1 MKQGNKVLVTGGT
14 GFVGNRLVNGLV
26 AHGDTVHV
34 VTRHPNAH
42 RTARAGV
49 DYVAWLPDVSRYD
62 VIVHLAGKS
71 ILTRRWSGSE
81 ADELVQSRVGTA
93 KQIVAALAASAK
105 RPRLFV
111 SASAVG
117 YYGDRGDEV
126 LTESSKK
133 GSGFLADLAEQ
144 WETEALRAG
153 SLGVRTVCLRIGAVL
168 GPQGGIVG
176 ELLPIFRA
184 GLGGPVA
191 GGKQWLSWIH
201 WRDLVALILF
211 ALDHEDVRGVLNAV
225 APNPETNASFTRTL
239 ASAVKRPA
247 VLPVPAFALKLKLGD
262 AAAVALQ
269 SQRAV
274 PERAQEL
281 GFEFKF
287 PALAPAL
294 ADVLA

>member
-14 GFVGNRLVNGLV
+14 GFVGNRLVNALV
-26 AHGDTVHV
+26 AHGDTVHI
-34 VTRHPNAH
+34 VTRHPNEH

-71 ILTRRWSGSE
+71 ILTRKWSGAE
-81 ADELVQSRVGTA
+81 ADELVRSRVGTA
-93 KQIVAALAASAK
+93 KQIVAAIGSSAK

-117 YYGDRGDEV
+117 FYGDRGDEV
-126 LTESSKK
+126 LTESSQK
-133 GSGFLADLAEQ
+133 GAGFLADLAEQ
-144 WETEALRAG
+144 WEAEALRAEAH
-153 SLGVRTVCLRIGAVL
+153 GVRTVCLRIGAVL
-168 GPQGGIVG
+168 GPQGGMIG

-191 GGKQWLSWIH
+191 GGRQWLSWIH
-201 WRDLVALILF
+201 WRDLVALLLF
-211 ALDHEDVRGVLNAV
+211 ALDHDDVRGVLNAV
-225 APNPETNASFTRTL
+225 APNPETNATFTRAL
-239 ASAVKRPA
+239 ADAVKRPA
-247 VLPVPAFALKLKLGD
+247 LLPVPAFLLKLKLGD

-274 PERAQEL
+274 PERAQAR
-281 GFEFKF
+281 GFQFKF
-287 PALAPAL
+287 PSLAPAL

>member
-26 AHGDTVHV
+26 AHGDTVHI
-34 VTRHPNAH
+34 VTRHPHEH

-71 ILTRRWSGSE
+71 ILTRKWSGAE

-93 KQIVAALAASAK
+93 KQIVAALAASSK

-117 YYGDRGDEV
+117 FYGDRGDEV
-126 LTESSKK
+126 LNESAKQ
-133 GSGFLADLAEQ
+133 GAGFLADLAEQ
-144 WETEALRAG
+144 WEAEALRAEAH
-153 SLGVRTVCLRIGAVL
+153 GVRTVCLRIGAVL
-168 GPQGGIVG
+168 GPQGGMIG

-211 ALDHEDVRGVLNAV
+211 ALDRDDVRGVLNAV
-225 APNPETNASFTRTL
+225 APNPETNASFTRAL
-239 ASAVKRPA
+239 AAAVKRPA
-247 VLPVPAFALKLKLGD
+247 IVPVPAFALKLKLGD

-274 PERAQEL
+274 PERALAL
-281 GFEFKF
+281 GFQFKF
-287 PALAPAL
+287 PSLAPAL